1 MSSALPV
8 PGDSSL
14 PVDDAVASAPRAPRR
29 ARGQLRVEALLAAA
43 AEVFTVKGFD
53 AATMTE
59 IAAQSESSIGSLYQF
74 FRTKEAVAD
83 ALVGEQVDALWLRL
97 DGLAERAPAL
107 TTPELGRA
115 LAACFVEFRADHP
128 SFATLV
134 ERPGPPSPLVS
145 GVRRKVRERVEAI
158 LLRHAPR
165 AERKTL
171 RAMAPVVQHV
181 MKSAVQLRGDLEGP
195 ELKAAARELDT
206 MLVGYLVARLAAA

>member
-1 MSSALPV
+1 MSSALPD
-8 PGDSSL
+8 PGDSPRS
-14 PVDDAVASAPRAPRR
+14 DDAAVAAAPRAPRR

-43 AEVFTVKGFD
+43 AQVFARKGFD

-83 ALVGEQVDALWLRL
+83 ALLGDQVDALWLRL

-107 TTPELGRA
+107 GTPELGRA
-115 LAACFVEFRADHP
+115 LAVCLVEFRADHP

-134 ERPGPPSPLVS
+134 ERPGPPSPLVA

-158 LLRHAPR
+158 LLRHAPQ
-165 AERKTL
+165 AERRTL

-181 MKSAVQLRGDLEGP
+181 MKSAVQLRADLEGA
-195 ELKAAARELDT
+195 ELKAAARELET
-206 MLVGYLVARLAAA
+206 MLTGYLVARLSP